1 MLPLKPS
8 DLTPLKKYEEAMEP
22 MDLLYFQNTTNNN
35 RTTFPL
41 FTTNNIL
48 TYIDILEKPMMSAWK
63 SSGKHPVK
71 QTRFCHK

>member
-35 RTTFPL
+35 ITTSLSLQP
-41 FTTNNIL
+41 TT
-48 TYIDILEKPMMSAWK
+48 S
-63 SSGKHPVK
+63 
-71 QTRFCHK
+71 